1 MKYGTTKMIQSNQ
14 FNMNQ
19 FKNTEE
25 HLAFLAESLRFMDG
39 AMNSDE
45 IAAFNE
51 ELAKSSLKLASFA
64 DLQVQGA
71 MVRNSIRQSAYEL
84 NDDTPIDQDSVLRQH
99 VRSSERNGWQF
110 YSQAALAIVA
120 SGLLVVASYW
130 VGRWGTFALPSVDSV
145 VGSNRDSSPL
155 VLDASSE
162 SKGNLVNRN
171 VILKSS
177 AGAKF
182 FGELI
187 PSNKNSLML
196 KRDYVL
202 TDGMVEVLFPD
213 GAQAII
219 ESPAIFRVI
228 DEACLAMDSG
238 NCSVYA
244 PDGAEGF
251 RVETPTSRIVDRGT
265 RFIVS
270 VGENAATEVRVVEG
284 AADVYDLDSDD
295 TGVHLVDYDAK
306 RFLSGRTA
314 VALDIPFSPNRYQ
327 VNLPDRLV
335 GYEASE
341 STSGSVEELLSVTVQ
356 RDGVLSTFDVYELI
370 GVSISHFK
378 GGANLDTN
386 GHLACEKELP
396 RNVLSLLS
404 DNKLNTGIINPGG
417 SSSPPTQSPQ
427 SNTLGMAV
435 QFNKPVIN
443 GPGPDVVFFELQSL
457 TNPIDGDAFHVCP
470 IQFTEKSKSHTIRS
484 YDLTLASPETKIIK
498 GFFLHRFQKPIESIE
513 DLVASPAQGSPI
525 RLAFRAVA
533 VGIDL
538 SDLGYES
545 NEQASGL
552 FIQDA
557 ADNDKDIVDPVFIAG
572 LPTDEQVKKV
582 EN

>member
-1 MKYGTTKMIQSNQ
+1 MFTTDKN
-14 FNMNQ
+14 NMNQ
-19 FKNTEE
+19 FKNTDE
-25 HLAFLAESLRFMDG
+25 HLAFLADALRFMDG
-39 AMNSDE
+39 EMDSGE

-51 ELAKSSLKLASFA
+51 ELANKPFKLAAFA
-64 DLQVQGA
+64 DLQMQGA

-84 NDDTPIDQDSVLRQH
+84 IDDSSSGQESVA
-99 VRSSERNGWQF
+99 RSSVHVHHKSSWQF
-110 YSQAALAIVA
+110 YSRVALAIAA
-120 SGLLVVASYW
+120 SGLLVVASYL
-130 VGRWGTFALPSVDSV
+130 VGRWRTVASPASGSIAANILTNSSIVSDTPSEFKAGAS
-145 VGSNRDSSPL
+145 GRD
-155 VLDASSE
+155 
-162 SKGNLVNRN
+162 

-187 PSNKNSLML
+187 PSNKSPLTQ

-219 ESPAIFRVI
+219 ESPAIFRVVN
-228 DEACLAMDSG
+228 EACLAMDSG

-284 AADVYDLDSDD
+284 AADVYDLDADD

-327 VNLPDRLV
+327 ANLPDRLV
-335 GYEASE
+335 RYEATE
-341 STSGSVEELLSVTVQ
+341 STSGGVEELLSVTVQ
-356 RDGVLSTFDVYELI
+356 RGGVLNTFEVHKLI
-370 GVSISHFK
+370 GVSITHFK
-378 GGANLDTN
+378 GGVNVDTN

-396 RNVLSLLS
+396 RDSLSLLS
-404 DNKLNTGIINPGG
+404 DNKLNTGVINPGG
-417 SSSPPTQSPQ
+417 SSSPLTQSPQ
-427 SNTLGMAV
+427 SNTPGLAV
-435 QFNKPVIN
+435 QFDKPVIN

-470 IQFTEKSKSHTIRS
+470 LQFTEKSKSHTIRS

-498 GFFLHRFQKPIESIE
+498 GFFLHRFQKPIESVE
-513 DLVASPAQGSPI
+513 DLVASSSQGSPI

-545 NEQASGL
+545 NEQVSGL

-572 LPTDEQVKKV
+572 LPADEQVKKV

>member
-1 MKYGTTKMIQSNQ
+1 
-14 FNMNQ
+14 
-19 FKNTEE
+19 
-25 HLAFLAESLRFMDG
+25 
-39 AMNSDE
+39 MNSDE
-45 IAAFNE
+45 IATFNE
-51 ELAKSSLKLASFA
+51 ELAKSPCKLAAFA
-64 DLQVQGA
+64 DLQMQGA

-84 NDDTPIDQDSVLRQH
+84 NDDASNGLESVSH
-99 VRSSERNGWQF
+99 SSVYANHRNDWQF
-110 YSQAALAIVA
+110 YSRAVLAIAA

-130 VGRWGTFALPSVDSV
+130 VGRWRTVASPSSASIAVD
-145 VGSNRDSSPL
+145 NRANSSI
-155 VLDASSE
+155 VSDAPSRL
-162 SKGNLVNRN
+162 KAGVPGRD

-187 PSNKNSLML
+187 PSNKKSLML

-228 DEACLAMDSG
+228 DEVCLAMDSG

-284 AADVYDLDSDD
+284 AADVYDLD
-295 TGVHLVDYDAK
+295 TNEAGIHLVDNDAK

-314 VALDIPFSPNRYQ
+314 DALDVPFSPNRYQ
-327 VNLPDRLV
+327 AKLPDRLV
-335 GYEASE
+335 GYDASE
-341 STSGSVEELLSVTVQ
+341 SATGGVEELLSVTVQ
-356 RDGVLSTFDVYELI
+356 RDGVLKTFQAPELI
-370 GVSISHFK
+370 GVSITHFK
-378 GGANLDTN
+378 GGDKADAN
-386 GHLACEKELP
+386 GHLACGKELP
-396 RNVLSLLS
+396 QDILSLLS

-417 SSSPPTQSPQ
+417 SSSPLMQSPQ
-427 SNTLGMAV
+427 SDTPGMAIL
-435 QFNKPVIN
+435 FTKPVIN

-457 TNPIDGDAFHVCP
+457 TNPIDGDAFHVSP
-470 IQFTEKSKSHTIRS
+470 LRFTEKSKSHTVRS

-498 GFFLHRFQKPIESIE
+498 GFFLHRFQEPVQSIE
-513 DLVASPAQGSPI
+513 ELVASPSQGSPI

-545 NEQASGL
+545 DEQVDGL

-572 LPTDEQVKKV
+572 LPADEQVKKV

>member
-1 MKYGTTKMIQSNQ
+1 
-14 FNMNQ
+14 MNQ
-19 FKNTEE
+19 FKNTDE

-45 IAAFNE
+45 IATFNE
-51 ELAKSSLKLASFA
+51 ELAKSPCKLAAFA
-64 DLQVQGA
+64 DLQMQGA

-84 NDDTPIDQDSVLRQH
+84 IDDASNGQESVS
-99 VRSSERNGWQF
+99 RSSVHAIHKNSWQL
-110 YSQAALAIVA
+110 YSRAALAIAA
-120 SGLLVVASYW
+120 SGLLLIASYW
-130 VGRWGTFALPSVDSV
+130 IGRSRTVASPAPGSIAANIRTNSSIVSDAPSKIKAGVP
-145 VGSNRDSSPL
+145 NRD
-155 VLDASSE
+155 
-162 SKGNLVNRN
+162 

-187 PSNKNSLML
+187 PSNKSPLTQ

-202 TDGMVEVLFPD
+202 TDGMIEVLFPD

-228 DEACLAMDSG
+228 NDACLAMDSG

-265 RFIVS
+265 RFVVS

-284 AADVYDLDSDD
+284 AADVYDLDADGA
-295 TGVHLVDYDAK
+295 GVHLVDYDAK
-306 RFLSGRTA
+306 RFLSESTEA
-314 VALDIPFSPNRYQ
+314 ALDIPFAPNRYQ
-327 VNLPDRLV
+327 PNLPDRLV

-341 STSGSVEELLSVTVQ
+341 SATGGVEELQSVTVQ
-356 RDGVLSTFDVYELI
+356 RDGDLKTFNVQELI

-378 GGANLDTN
+378 GGTDADTN
-386 GHLACEKELP
+386 GHFACGKELP
-396 RNVLSLLS
+396 KDVLSLLS
-404 DNKLNTGIINPGG
+404 DNKINTGVINPGS
-417 SSSPPTQSPQ
+417 SSSPLTQSPQ
-427 SNTLGMAV
+427 SDTPGLAV
-435 QFNKPVIN
+435 QFKKPVIN
-443 GPGPDVVFFELQSL
+443 GPGPDVVFFELQCL

-470 IQFTEKSKSHTIRS
+470 IPFTEKSKSHTIRS
-484 YDLTLASPETKIIK
+484 YDLTLASPETKIIQ
-498 GFFLHRFQKPIESIE
+498 GFFLHRFQKPIQSIE
-513 DLVASPAQGSPI
+513 ELVASPSLGSPI

-545 NEQASGL
+545 NEQVSGL

-557 ADNDKDIVDPVFIAG
+557 ADNDKDVVDPVFIAG
-572 LPTDEQVKKV
+572 LPTDEQVKEV
-582 EN
+582 GN